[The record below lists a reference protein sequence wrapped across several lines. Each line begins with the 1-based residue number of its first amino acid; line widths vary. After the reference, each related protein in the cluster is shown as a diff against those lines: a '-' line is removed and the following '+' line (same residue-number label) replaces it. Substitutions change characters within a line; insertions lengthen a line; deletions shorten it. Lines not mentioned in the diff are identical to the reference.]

1 MTYYCHFNETE
12 IDPKE
17 CETCGAKE
25 CCAYNLEIKDEI

>member
-17 CETCGAKE
+17 CESYGARE
-25 CCAYNLEIKDEI
+25 CCEHNLEMKE